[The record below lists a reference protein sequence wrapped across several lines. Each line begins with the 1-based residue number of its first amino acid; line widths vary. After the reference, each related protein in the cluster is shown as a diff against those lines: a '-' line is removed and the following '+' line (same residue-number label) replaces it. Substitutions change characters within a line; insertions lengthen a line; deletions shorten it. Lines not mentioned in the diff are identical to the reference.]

1 MRYYTKLR
9 APFCEMKNDEKMK
22 ADDTETSAATT
33 ELDADEIFKAL
44 AHPARRQILVWL
56 KEPEKHFEAQLLPF
70 DNGVCA
76 GRIFARTEL
85 SHSTVSAHLA
95 CLQRAGLVTTTKVGQ
110 WIFYQRNEALI
121 EAFQTQLRAAL

>member
-1 MRYYTKLR
+1 
-9 APFCEMKNDEKMK
+9 MKNDEKKK
-22 ADDTETSAATT
+22 ADEMETGAMETGAMETGAM
-33 ELDADEIFKAL
+33 DADEIFKAL
-44 AHPARRQILVWL
+44 AHPARRQILAWL